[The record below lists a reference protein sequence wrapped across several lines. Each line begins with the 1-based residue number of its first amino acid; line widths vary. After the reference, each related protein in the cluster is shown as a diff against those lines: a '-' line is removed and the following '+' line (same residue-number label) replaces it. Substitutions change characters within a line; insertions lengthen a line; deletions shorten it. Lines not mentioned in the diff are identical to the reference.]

1 MRRPG
6 GPGVTG
12 HAPFVGGQTSQ
23 SPSGPLQ
30 CRAAPHQTTVASTRG
45 TSSPRPPALRLPGT
59 QRAAKDT
66 AGMLLLHGGL
76 LGVDGFADADGLRGT
91 QGAEVRSPPGSLPGE
106 HRPGG
111 AKGSTDRASSCRTGT
126 QAGTGVLA
134 SYADPASEDT
144 RSSERGGTR
153 SAEPP
158 GAFGGW
164 GTRMKA
170 CAGGSPPPVCD
181 LRALGSPRKARPPGP
196 GERSGRVPVA
206 CSGLARLWGKL
217 PDLGPHDTPRT
228 TQAAPTLLRRG
239 PGR

>member
-30 CRAAPHQTTVASTRG
+30 CRAAPHQTTVGEHAG
-45 TSSPRPPALRLPGT
+45 QAHVLPPPRPCVSRGPRGQRRIRRACFSFTGASWVLMALLMLMACGGHRAQRSEAHQAAFPGN
-59 QRAAKDT
+59 
-66 AGMLLLHGGL
+66 
-76 LGVDGFADADGLRGT
+76 
-91 QGAEVRSPPGSLPGE
+91 
-106 HRPGG
+106 
-111 AKGSTDRASSCRTGT
+111 TDRASSCRTGT

-164 GTRMKA
+164 GTRTKA
-170 CAGGSPPPVCD
+170 CAGGSPTPVCD

-206 CSGLARLWGKL
+206 CSGLVRLWEKL
-217 PDLGPHDTPRT
+217 PDLGPHDTPRM

>member
-30 CRAAPHQTTVASTRG
+30 CRAAPHQTTVGEHVGHVLPSG
-45 TSSPRPPALRLPGT
+45 PRPCVSRGPRGQRRIRRACFSFTGASWVLMALLMLMACGGHRAQRSEAHQAAFPGN
-59 QRAAKDT
+59 
-66 AGMLLLHGGL
+66 
-76 LGVDGFADADGLRGT
+76 
-91 QGAEVRSPPGSLPGE
+91 
-106 HRPGG
+106 
-111 AKGSTDRASSCRTGT
+111 TDRASSCRTGT

-164 GTRMKA
+164 GTRTKA

-206 CSGLARLWGKL
+206 CSGLVRLWEKL

>member
-6 GPGVTG
+6 WPGVTG
-12 HAPFVGGQTSQ
+12 TPHLSGGRLRKAQR
-23 SPSGPLQ
+23 SPAVPRCSPPNLGR
-30 CRAAPHQTTVASTRG
+30 RARG
-45 TSSPRPPALRLPGT
+45 ACPPAPALRLPGT

-76 LGVDGFADADGLRGT
+76 LGVDGFADADGLRGHRAQRSEAHQAAFPGNTAPAGRRAT
-91 QGAEVRSPPGSLPGE
+91 Q
-106 HRPGG
+106 
-111 AKGSTDRASSCRTGT
+111 TGP
-126 QAGTGVLA
+126 VLA
-134 SYADPASEDT
+134 GRGRKRGQAFSRAT
-144 RSSERGGTR
+144 RT
-153 SAEPP
+153 PPLKTP

-164 GTRMKA
+164 GTRTKA

-206 CSGLARLWGKL
+206 CSGLVRLWEKL